1 MHYLGIDVSKA
12 TLDVSDASGDSRL
25 SSANSRAGVRK
36 LIKWAQDKH
45 EDKLQFVIEPTST
58 YHHVLLDE
66 LSNSDIAFT
75 VINPARTKAYSNSL
89 GKRAKTDRVDAQL
102 LASLGQTQQIA
113 PSHQPERSQ
122 EQIKSLR
129 RHRESIEQQIRS
141 LRNQIGS
148 VTCSPWADPEVL
160 RSLRST
166 IRHLEKQTVSADRRL
181 EQLIDEDETYST
193 TSSLLQT
200 IPGIGPKT
208 AQLLISEMP
217 PAWQCSTS
225 RAWVAF
231 AGVCPQPF
239 QSGHFKLLP
248 PIPHGQQAGE
258 VRDVHRCSG
267 LDQEQPR
274 NRRTCREAQG
284 TWEEWKAGRD
294 GRNEQTD
301 PDLLR
306 GDQVSQTIRPNTQ
319 CCPTK
324 HLISKTASEPVERDS
339 GSLSLPGVRGSLD
352 RLRTGEAINR
362 CSGRITRL
370 SDGTGLPI
378 HALSSRGVR
387 RRGNR
392 CQRVT
397 TRRIG

>member
-239 QSGHFKLLP
+239 QSGTSSYSRLSRMGSRRVRSGMYIAAVVSIKSNPAIAELVARLKERGKSGKLVVMAAMNKLIRICYGVIKSRRP
-248 PIPHGQQAGE
+248 FDPTLNVA
-258 VRDVHRCSG
+258 
-267 LDQEQPR
+267 PR
-274 NRRTCREAQG
+274 NT
-284 TWEEWKAGRD
+284 
-294 GRNEQTD
+294 
-301 PDLLR
+301 
-306 GDQVSQTIRPNTQ
+306 
-319 CCPTK
+319 
-324 HLISKTASEPVERDS
+324 
-339 GSLSLPGVRGSLD
+339 
-352 RLRTGEAINR
+352 
-362 CSGRITRL
+362 
-370 SDGTGLPI
+370 
-378 HALSSRGVR
+378 
-387 RRGNR
+387 
-392 CQRVT
+392 
-397 TRRIG
+397 